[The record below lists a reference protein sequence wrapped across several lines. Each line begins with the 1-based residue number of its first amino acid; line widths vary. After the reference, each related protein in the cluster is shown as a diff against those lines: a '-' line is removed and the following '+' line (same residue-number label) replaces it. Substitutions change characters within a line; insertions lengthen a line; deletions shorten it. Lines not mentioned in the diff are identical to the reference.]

1 MIKLKE
7 IVNHFW
13 LELSVLIL
21 VTITVL
27 SLHPLEHLP
36 EAPGSD
42 KTHHL
47 VAYAALAFPTAL
59 RKPKQ
64 WQVILIAFA
73 LYSGLIEL
81 VQPHVNRYWEWL
93 DFLANISGLFIG
105 MMLALATRWRLATT
119 CVGLCMAARATPT
132 WVQLHMADPCPGI
145 S

>member
-1 MIKLKE
+1 MIKLKG

-13 LELSVLIL
+13 LELSVLML

-47 VAYAALAFPTAL
+47 VAYAALAFPAAL

-64 WQVILIAFA
+64 WQVILIGFA

-81 VQPHVNRYWEWL
+81 VQPHVNRYGEWL
-93 DFLANISGLFIG
+93 DFLANISGLFVGTNACIG
-105 MMLALATRWRLATT
+105 NQKTCETPQINPSEIGLFLAKN
-119 CVGLCMAARATPT
+119 
-132 WVQLHMADPCPGI
+132 I
-145 S
+145 ST